1 MSRPLAPAL
10 SPSLARAEAALTL
23 PNEIGLREKQ
33 RPSAAPSVAGAAQA
47 VEELRAL
54 EQRLFALI
62 YRQMASLV
70 GKHRGELDD
79 LVQIASEQALRSM
92 PSFEGRSQL
101 STWTYRI
108 CYTTLL
114 KHYRFTGRWRRRFR
128 LTRDGEL
135 PEIETEHVGAA
146 EALESV
152 ERIERLRAALSMLP
166 PKRRA
171 VVVMRDLEGLE
182 LAEIASIVGARHAT
196 VKSRLRDGRRILAQL
211 LASDPYFGDAAC
223 RRALEEP

>member
-1 MSRPLAPAL
+1 MGLCSEQSAPA
-10 SPSLARAEAALTL
+10 AGRAGEPRA
-23 PNEIGLREKQ
+23 
-33 RPSAAPSVAGAAQA
+33 VAEQ
-47 VEELRAL
+47 L
-54 EQRLFALI
+54 EQRLFALV
-62 YRQMASLV
+62 YRQMVSLV
-70 GKHRGELDD
+70 GKDRAELDD
-79 LVQIASEQALRSM
+79 LVQVAAEQVLRSM

-114 KHYRFTGRWRRRFR
+114 KHYRFRVRWRRRFR

-135 PEIETEHVGAA
+135 PEIATEHVGAA

-152 ERIERLRAALSMLP
+152 ERIDRLRAALSMLP

-182 LAEIASIVGARHAT
+182 LSEIATIVGARHAT
-196 VKSRLRDGRRILAQL
+196 VKSRLRDGRRILARL